1 MMLPF
6 VTVLASASFAWRG
19 RHRASVGAWLLTL
32 AIYIAWS
39 FYHMTDPLH
48 LSL

>member
-6 VTVLASASFAWRG
+6 VTVLLSAWLAWRG
-19 RHRASVGAWLLTL
+19 RTGASVGIWLLTL
-32 AIYIAWS
+32 AIFIAWC
-39 FYHMTDPLH
+39 FYHMTDPMH

>member
-6 VTVLASASFAWRG
+6 VTALLSAWFAWRG
-19 RHRASVGAWLLTL
+19 HRCASIGAWWLTL
-32 AIYIAWS
+32 AIFIAWC
-39 FYHMTDPLH
+39 FYHMTDPMN

>member
-6 VTVLASASFAWRG
+6 ITVLVSAWFAWRG
-19 RHRASVGAWLLTL
+19 HHCASIGTWWLTL
-32 AIYIAWS
+32 AVFIAWC
-39 FYHMTDPLH
+39 FYHMTDPMN